1 MHENKNNAVFNL
13 DFCPSRRFITN
24 ICNDLTMLCVFTHL
38 TVNRVINFKRGCKRQ
53 VDNSPTGT
61 VRFISKTI
69 TALAAIY
76 RHFEDSH

>member
-1 MHENKNNAVFNL
+1 
-13 DFCPSRRFITN
+13 
-24 ICNDLTMLCVFTHL
+24 MLCVFTHL

-61 VRFISKTI
+61 IRFISKTI

-76 RHFEDSH
+76 RHLPLSDDKRREKYIILYTE